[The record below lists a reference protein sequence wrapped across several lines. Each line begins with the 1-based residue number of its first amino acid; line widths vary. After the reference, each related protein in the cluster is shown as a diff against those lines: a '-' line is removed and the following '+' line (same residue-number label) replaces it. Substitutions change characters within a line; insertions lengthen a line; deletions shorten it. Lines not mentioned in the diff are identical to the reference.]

1 MRKSLI
7 SCYEKSGFSACNQP
21 YASQNVNGCAMIPI
35 STNMIFLIKFFSR
48 FFIVNGQFQ
57 ILQTAIGFQ
66 QL

>member
-1 MRKSLI
+1 
-7 SCYEKSGFSACNQP
+7 
-21 YASQNVNGCAMIPI
+21 MIPI